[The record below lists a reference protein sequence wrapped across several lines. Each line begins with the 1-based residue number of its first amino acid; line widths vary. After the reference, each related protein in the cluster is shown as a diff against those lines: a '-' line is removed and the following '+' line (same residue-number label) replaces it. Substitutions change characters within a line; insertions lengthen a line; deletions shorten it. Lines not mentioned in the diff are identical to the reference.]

1 MWSCEK
7 KDDFEFEHRSCTA
20 LLVCRRRLRCF
31 TIEAPAWR
39 LKLKRKNQF
48 AGLAI
53 VQCLLLAFSSTQSVF
68 KASCQLKRWS
78 CKGASVLSPLSLLSP
93 SSATTVTMGNVM
105 PCGGSSDGSEDGGKS
120 STMFSTLQCSI
131 SLFCQGNS
139 RRGSDN
145 RNSILHHVNKSE
157 DMSKLL
163 SNQVRNLRVS
173 HIFW

>member
-1 MWSCEK
+1 MKRRTTLSLSTGAVQLYLSAVVV
-7 KDDFEFEHRSCTA
+7 FAA
-20 LLVCRRRLRCF
+20 LLSRRQLDGWSWKGKTSLLDLPLYSAYYLPSAALNLF
-31 TIEAPAWR
+31 
-39 LKLKRKNQF
+39 LKHLASWKDGVAR
-48 AGLAI
+48 GL
-53 VQCLLLAFSSTQSVF
+53 QC
-68 KASCQLKRWS
+68 CHH
-78 CKGASVLSPLSLLSP
+78 CHYCHPLVPLLSP
-93 SSATTVTMGNVM
+93 WEMSCLAVDPVM
-105 PCGGSSDGSEDGGKS
+105 EVRMEVKAQPG
-120 STMFSTLQCSI
+120 FSTLQCSI